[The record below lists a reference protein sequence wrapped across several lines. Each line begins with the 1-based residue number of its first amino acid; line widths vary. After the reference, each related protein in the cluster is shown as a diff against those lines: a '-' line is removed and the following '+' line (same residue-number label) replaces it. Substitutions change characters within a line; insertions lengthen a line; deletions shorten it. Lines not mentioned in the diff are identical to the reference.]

1 MSTIQASNVSD
12 GTTTVSTEYVVNGSA
27 KTWARGTMVTTAAIY
42 DSFNVSSISDY
53 GVGYVGWNVTNAHT
67 ANYSITES
75 HGVGSGNYLSANT
88 FVSTSS
94 NYRML
99 TQYPHTTTWYDC
111 DYSVATHGDLA

>member
-1 MSTIQASNVSD
+1 MSEIRANTISD
-12 GTTTVSTEYVVNGSA
+12 AAGTGPVTLTKQSAA

-42 DSFNVSSISDY
+42 DSFNIASISDY

-88 FVSTSS
+88 FVSSGS